1 MSTSSGL
8 WLQEELEPDLK
19 WMIQIDQIMHSGQS
33 EFQKVEL
40 VRSLRFGKL
49 LVLDGKAQSAE
60 FDEAVYHELLVH
72 PAMVHH
78 PNPKTVFIC
87 GGGEGSTAREVLR
100 HKSVEKCVMV
110 DIDKVVCD
118 FCEAH
123 LDNNKAAFADP
134 RLELIIDDAKAQLEN
149 YPGGFDVIIGDLA
162 DPVSCGPCYHLY
174 TDDFYRNVILKKLN
188 PGGIF
193 VTQSAAGGVLSHTQV
208 FTPVYR
214 TLKEVFPTVVPYAA
228 HVPSFC
234 DTWAWNMS
242 FSSPDTKVL
251 EGAEL
256 QKRLEERVE
265 GETQFLD
272 GDAWM
277 GAKALNKIV
286 KKGLQEETRVL
297 TKESHAFLHGS
308 GVKSLV

>member
-1 MSTSSGL
+1 MSSGL
-8 WLQEELEPDLK
+8 WLEEELEPDLK

-72 PAMVHH
+72 PALLHH

-118 FCEAH
+118 FCKSNLEV
-123 LDNNKAAFADP
+123 NKAAFDDP

-149 YPGGFDVIIGDLA
+149 YPGG
-162 DPVSCGPCYHLY
+162 CGPCYHLY
-174 TDDFYRNVILKKLN
+174 TDEFYRDVILKKLN

-193 VTQSAAGGVLSHTQV
+193 VTQSAAAGVLSHTQV
-208 FTPVYR
+208 FTPVNK
-214 TLKEVFPTVVPYAA
+214 TLKAVFPTVVPYAA

-234 DTWAWNMS
+234 DTWGWNMS

-251 EGAEL
+251 NADEMEA
-256 QKRLEERVE
+256 RLKERVN
-265 GETQFLD
+265 GDTQFLD
-272 GDAWM
+272 GDAWV
-277 GAKALNKIV
+277 GAKGLNKIV
-286 KKGLQEETRVL
+286 KKGLEAETRVL
-297 TKESHAFLHGS
+297 TKDSHAFLHGT